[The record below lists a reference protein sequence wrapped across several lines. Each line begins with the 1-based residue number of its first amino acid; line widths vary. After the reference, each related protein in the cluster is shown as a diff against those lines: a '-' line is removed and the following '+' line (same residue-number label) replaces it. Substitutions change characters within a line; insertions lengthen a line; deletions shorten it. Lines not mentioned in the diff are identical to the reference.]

1 MRWGGRPQTARPN
14 HCAVRPRSQSCLP
27 EPARYVTGTGRV
39 PEKTRRLQR
48 RDKAILAPAATT
60 YTCCA
65 AKDPTGLEHP
75 GKLEHRRSGVRQAMQ
90 PVESQ
95 RQVKGVVRE
104 RQTRD
109 IGLGELHQVGHA
121 EPSGPTA
128 CPSQHVRG
136 NVSGHITAILPGA
149 QSAKGEP
156 SAAWDVQHIG
166 ARGSCTDTP
175 NLGEQ
180 VAQRQPPQRFCA
192 HRSDAIVHC
201 GGVIQRRR
209 EPSGTPVV
217 GYLPHPPTLTAAGYH
232 ARMARR
238 VQMTV
243 DLVPV
248 HLGKTDTVAAPA
260 FAHRGPGERNG

>member
-14 HCAVRPRSQSCLP
+14 HCAVRPRSESCLP

-166 ARGSCTDTP
+166 ARGAVPTRRTS
-175 NLGEQ
+175 
-180 VAQRQPPQRFCA
+180 AS
-192 HRSDAIVHC
+192 RSRNAN
-201 GGVIQRRR
+201 
-209 EPSGTPVV
+209 
-217 GYLPHPPTLTAAGYH
+217 PHNAFAPTAATRSCIAAVSYNADASRA
-232 ARMARR
+232 ARQWSVTCPIRR
-238 VQMTV
+238 
-243 DLVPV
+243 L
-248 HLGKTDTVAAPA
+248 
-260 FAHRGPGERNG
+260 